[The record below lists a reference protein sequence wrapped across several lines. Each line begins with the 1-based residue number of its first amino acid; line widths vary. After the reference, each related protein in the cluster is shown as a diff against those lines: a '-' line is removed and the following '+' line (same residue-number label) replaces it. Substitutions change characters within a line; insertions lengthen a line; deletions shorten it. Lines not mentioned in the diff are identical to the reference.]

1 MNSQRTSPLMD
12 GGVDEE
18 AAAAAAALL
27 MVVDVIEELTR
38 VSSRVAKRKKKNLC
52 HQCWKEPEA
61 CSDDCDGFDSLE
73 SRR

>member
-1 MNSQRTSPLMD
+1 MRIKLRPAAERGFLHGIRVNSQHTSPLMD

-52 HQCWKEPEA
+52 H
-61 CSDDCDGFDSLE
+61 
-73 SRR
+73 